1 MPYGLQIWDAAG
13 NEILN
18 SSVSI
23 CRVMGYITI
32 SGNGSVTVPN
42 GRPWFAVLNDNS
54 YDWQEMSFDFN
65 ISGQTLSW
73 TAFPTEPLSPAP
85 PTMNIVYG
93 AY

>member
-1 MPYGLQIWDAAG
+1 M
-13 NEILN
+13 LN

-23 CRVMGYITI
+23 CRVIGYLTI
-32 SGNGSVTVPN
+32 SGNGSVNVPD

-73 TAFPTEPLSPAP
+73 TAFPAEPFSPSP

-93 AY
+93 NY